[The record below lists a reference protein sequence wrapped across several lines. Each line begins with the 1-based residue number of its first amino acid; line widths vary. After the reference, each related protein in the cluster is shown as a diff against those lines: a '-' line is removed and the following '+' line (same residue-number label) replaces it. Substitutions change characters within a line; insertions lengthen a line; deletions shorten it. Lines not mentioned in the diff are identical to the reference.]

1 MVCEFPFRQSGCQKD
16 DTGRINL
23 RMDLTFDVPSN
34 IAEQLALWGI
44 YSFDDCQYD
53 AERKV
58 LRHFMRREPEMK
70 AKRVWSAVLC
80 AGLALS
86 MCVNAGAAAQNDEL
100 RAAASYVSEQ
110 GVMVGDQNGD
120 MALDQT
126 LSRTELAVILTR
138 ITVSP
143 EHLEAERELYTRKCE
158 FPDVPEWAR
167 LYVGYLSFNGLMV
180 GYDDGSFGAADLVT
194 PAAACTVILRHL
206 GYPESSGWDYST
218 ACDKLISL
226 GLAPSELAEKSVV
239 TRGDMAIL
247 LYRAMRSPEGGS
259 IGVGDAAAG
268 EAGEN
273 IPQDGTGSSASGRQ
287 GITYN
292 TDGSINIP
300 SDGSRY
306 VPQAGDVIRCNDGT
320 NYTITDVSRWDK
332 SMFASGPI
340 GPLPE
345 PTCDW
350 SLLPQPELPEMEV
363 RHWQNETGN
372 HLRVRNLYE
381 TRRMLYTLYNAI
393 GDNPAT
399 WENGA
404 PKLNAKGIFPVYINL
419 SIPDDLSYQMFW
431 PWRASEIVNLFNSV
445 PPGTYSMQAWD
456 VYKDGVY
463 LHTEYQIH
471 VI

>member
-1 MVCEFPFRQSGCQKD
+1 
-16 DTGRINL
+16 
-23 RMDLTFDVPSN
+23 
-34 IAEQLALWGI
+34 
-44 YSFDDCQYD
+44 
-53 AERKV
+53 
-58 LRHFMRREPEMK
+58 MR
-70 AKRVWSAVLC
+70 C
-80 AGLALS
+80 AA
-86 MCVNAGAAAQNDEL
+86 
-100 RAAASYVSEQ
+100 
-110 GVMVGDQNGD
+110 
-120 MALDQT
+120 
-126 LSRTELAVILTR
+126 
-138 ITVSP
+138 
-143 EHLEAERELYTRKCE
+143 
-158 FPDVPEWAR
+158 
-167 LYVGYLSFNGLMV
+167 
-180 GYDDGSFGAADLVT
+180 
-194 PAAACTVILRHL
+194 
-206 GYPESSGWDYST
+206 
-218 ACDKLISL
+218 
-226 GLAPSELAEKSVV
+226 
-239 TRGDMAIL
+239 
-247 LYRAMRSPEGGS
+247 PEGGS

>member
-1 MVCEFPFRQSGCQKD
+1 
-16 DTGRINL
+16 
-23 RMDLTFDVPSN
+23 
-34 IAEQLALWGI
+34 
-44 YSFDDCQYD
+44 
-53 AERKV
+53 
-58 LRHFMRREPEMK
+58 
-70 AKRVWSAVLC
+70 
-80 AGLALS
+80 
-86 MCVNAGAAAQNDEL
+86 
-100 RAAASYVSEQ
+100 
-110 GVMVGDQNGD
+110 
-120 MALDQT
+120 
-126 LSRTELAVILTR
+126 
-138 ITVSP
+138 
-143 EHLEAERELYTRKCE
+143 
-158 FPDVPEWAR
+158 
-167 LYVGYLSFNGLMV
+167 
-180 GYDDGSFGAADLVT
+180 
-194 PAAACTVILRHL
+194 
-206 GYPESSGWDYST
+206 
-218 ACDKLISL
+218 
-226 GLAPSELAEKSVV
+226 
-239 TRGDMAIL
+239 MAIL

-259 IGVGDAAAG
+259 IGVGDAATG